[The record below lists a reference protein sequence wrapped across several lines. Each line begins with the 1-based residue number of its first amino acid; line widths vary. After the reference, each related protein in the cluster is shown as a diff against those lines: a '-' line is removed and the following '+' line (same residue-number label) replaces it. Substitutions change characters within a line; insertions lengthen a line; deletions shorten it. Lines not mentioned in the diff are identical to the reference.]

1 MILMMAEYMFM
12 FISLHT
18 AAAYSMERNMLL
30 LYTRLPFI
38 SRLYKNKKLHMMNAH
53 PLNILKRLYEGIK
66 Y

>member
-1 MILMMAEYMFM
+1 MMAEYMFI

-18 AAAYSMERNMLL
+18 AQLIQEKYVVA
-30 LYTRLPFI
+30 LYTKLPFI
-38 SRLYKNKKLHMMNAH
+38 SRLYKHKKLHMMNAH